1 MAGRM
6 TSLVWFMVLGLAACV
21 SGRTAPPS
29 REKNIFIL
37 AGQSNMA
44 GRGHEPCGFECMPRP
59 NILRFSGGLKWEP
72 AKDNLHQDIDLGK
85 PENQGVGP
93 GMPFANRILERN
105 PNYGVIG
112 LVPCAIGQTQLVQ
125 WKKGGMLYNNMIARA
140 KASVRDGGVIRALLW
155 YQGES
160 DTNTPTTSTYAA
172 RFVQMVKDIRADLQ
186 LPTLPVIQVAIN
198 KRLEEP
204 DVDVRQ
210 QQLGVKFPNV
220 TTVDA
225 KGSAYTPWDDIHLN
239 TAGNIHVGRL
249 IADGF
254 LDNYA

>member
-1 MAGRM
+1 M
-6 TSLVWFMVLGLAACV
+6 TSLVWFMVLGLAASV
-21 SGRTAPPS
+21 SGRTEPQPS
-29 REKNIFIL
+29 QEKNIFIL

-44 GRGHEPCGFECMPRP
+44 GRGHEVCGYECMPRP
-59 NILRFSGGLKWEP
+59 NILRFSAALNWEP

-85 PENQGVGP
+85 SQGVGP

-112 LVPCAIGQTQLVQ
+112 LVPCAIGQTQLDR
-125 WKKGGMLYNNMIARA
+125 WKKGEKLYNNMIARA
-140 KASVRDGGVIRALLW
+140 KASLRDGGEIRALLW

-160 DTNTPTTSTYAA
+160 DSNLPSTATYAE
-172 RFVQMVKDIRADLQ
+172 RFKQMVSDIRSDLQ
-186 LPTLPVIQVAIN
+186 IPTLPVIQVAIR
-198 KRLEEP
+198 KKLDEP
-204 DVDVRQ
+204 DIDVRQ
-210 QQLGVKFPNV
+210 QQLGTKYPNV

-225 KGSAYTPWDDIHLN
+225 KGSAFTAWDEIHLN

>member
-1 MAGRM
+1 
-6 TSLVWFMVLGLAACV
+6 
-21 SGRTAPPS
+21 
-29 REKNIFIL
+29 
-37 AGQSNMA
+37 
-44 GRGHEPCGFECMPRP
+44 
-59 NILRFSGGLKWEP
+59 
-72 AKDNLHQDIDLGK
+72 
-85 PENQGVGP
+85 
-93 GMPFANRILERN
+93 MPFANRILERN

-125 WKKGGMLYNNMIARA
+125 WRKGSKLYNNMIARA
-140 KASVRDGGVIRALLW
+140 RASLKEGGLIRALLW

-160 DTNTPTTSTYAA
+160 DTNTLTASTYAA
-172 RFVQMVKDIRADLQ
+172 RFVQMVSDIRSDLQ

-198 KRLEEP
+198 KRLDQV

-210 QQLGVKFPNV
+210 QQLGTKYPNV

-225 KGSAYTPWDDIHLN
+225 KGSIDTPWDTVHLN